1 VWCALAD
8 YALLRREGRDA
19 AQPACTQSCILSAD
33 GGAHNECFWQLL
45 SIAAIA
51 CVTLVAAPLLVSMSR
66 SGEQAVEMQQKQ
78 AATHAKGARFEQL
91 STNLLSGLEREMDSS
106 VDTKVHAFM
115 KTPAAAKSEQLMQMD
130 GGMPRA
136 PMPAIGGYHR
146 LLPFDPHPF
155 VSDTQLDRLLSE
167 KRELQRKREAILRTL
182 RMRRQAAAARAAK
195 DATELDKIRL
205 ERAVAAAK
213 QRQLE
218 HAERAARAAASK
230 MREAAIAKQEAM
242 HAAEVAATRQR
253 ELEYMDAI
261 SHARAVHAARQDAVS
276 SRSKSV
282 CICV

>member
-1 VWCALAD
+1 
-8 YALLRREGRDA
+8 
-19 AQPACTQSCILSAD
+19 
-33 GGAHNECFWQLL
+33 
-45 SIAAIA
+45 
-51 CVTLVAAPLLVSMSR
+51 MSR
-66 SGEQAVEMQQKQ
+66 SGEQAVELQQKQ
-78 AATHAKGARFEQL
+78 VATQAKGARFEQL
-91 STNLLSGLEREMDSS
+91 STNLLSGLERAMDSS
-106 VDTKVHAFM
+106 VDTKVKAFM

-130 GGMPRA
+130 SMPRA

-155 VSDTQLDRLLSE
+155 VSDTQLDRLLAE

-242 HAAEVAATRQR
+242 HAAQVAASRQR

-276 SRSKSV
+276 
-282 CICV
+282 ILAL